1 MKKTNLKV
9 KAQAQ
14 AAVPQTREEVAEA
27 IAGIGRAQ
35 RERERIQAAMNDEIA
50 AIKARFEAE
59 AEPHADAIRALREG
73 VQTWCEANRDA
84 LTQGGRIK
92 TAGFT
97 SGEVRWRNTPPRV
110 AVRAAE
116 VVLQLLRDRGLGR
129 FIRIK
134 EEVNKEA
141 LLADPDAVGGIPGI
155 KFDSREEF
163 VVVPFE
169 TALEEVV

>member
-1 MKKTNLKV
+1 MRKANLKV

-27 IAGIGRAQ
+27 IAGIGRHQ
-35 RERERIQAAMNDEIA
+35 RERIQAAMNDEIA
-50 AIKARFEAE
+50 AIKARFEAQ

-73 VQTWCEANRDA
+73 VQTWCEANREA

-110 AVRAAE
+110 AVRAVE

-141 LLADPDAVGGIPGI
+141 ILADPQAVGGIPGI
-155 KFDSREEF
+155 KFESREEF